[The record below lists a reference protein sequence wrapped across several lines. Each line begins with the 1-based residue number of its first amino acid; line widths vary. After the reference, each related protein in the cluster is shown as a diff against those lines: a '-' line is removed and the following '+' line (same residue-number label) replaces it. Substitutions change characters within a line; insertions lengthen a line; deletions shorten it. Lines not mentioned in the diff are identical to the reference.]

1 MIGRTIGN
9 YVVRE
14 KIGEGGMGVVYR
26 AEHPHIN
33 RHVAIK
39 VLHPGADR
47 NPEVVHRFFNEARAA
62 TEIRNAHIVEVM
74 DFGELKPEGTPY
86 LVMEWLEGESLG
98 GLLRASRKLP
108 VARAAHIMSGIA
120 RALKAAHSK
129 GVVHRDL
136 KPDNVFL
143 VRIEG
148 EPDLIKVLDFGIA
161 KLLVTAMPARY
172 QTQTGAIIGTPAYMS
187 PEQCRGAKEIDH
199 RTDLYSLGVMG
210 YQMLTGRLPFEAE
223 ALGELLLKHM
233 TEKPPPPAALDASV
247 PAAISDVIAGAL
259 EKEPERRPTVD
270 EIIAVME
277 GGGTI
282 NPLLVTAGR
291 AGGTVA
297 LPTSGPGVASGSARA
312 AAGSHTTLGASASE
326 MGTGRAPG
334 SGRRIRLVA
343 AVAGVA
349 VVGALALV
357 LGNRRPVSPATPPL
371 REAASRPTLPAER
384 APIPATGTAAPATP
398 AAPRASAVV
407 GIAVRT
413 EPEAARLEI
422 DGQPVSNPFAKTVDR
437 DQRAHNITASLPGFT
452 SALETVSFDRDREL
466 LLKLARV
473 PGKGSPSGEEAAG
486 PRGGGAAGPKSRGG
500 GRSRGD
506 ARSGPSLPDS
516 PQGKAAG
523 YRGSRLNIETEF
535 PGSN

>member
-98 GLLRASRKLP
+98 ALLRASRKLP

-143 VRIEG
+143 VRNDG
-148 EPDLIKVLDFGIA
+148 EPDLVKVLDFGIA
-161 KLLVTAMPARY
+161 KLLVTEMPARY

-199 RTDLYSLGVMG
+199 RTDVYSLGVMG

-223 ALGELLLKHM
+223 AFGELLLKHM
-233 TEKPPPPAALDASV
+233 TEKPPPAAAVDASV
-247 PAAISDVIAGAL
+247 PAAISDVIARAL

-270 EIIAVME
+270 EIVAVME
-277 GGGTI
+277 GTGTV
-282 NPLLVTAGR
+282 NHLLVTGGR
-291 AGGTVA
+291 AGGTLAMPV
-297 LPTSGPGVASGSARA
+297 SGPGASWGSRGTT
-312 AAGSHTTLGASASE
+312 AGAHTTLGASASE
-326 MGTGRAPG
+326 LGAGLAART
-334 SGRRIRLVA
+334 GRRIRIAA

-349 VVGALALV
+349 AVVAGAMVLV
-357 LGNRRPVSPATPPL
+357 ARRSAVPATPLP
-371 REAASRPTLPAER
+371 RVVASTSRPPADP
-384 APIPATGTAAPATP
+384 AAVTATGPLVPVTPPAV
-398 AAPRASAVV
+398 PRPTAVV
-407 GIAVRT
+407 GITVRT
-413 EPEAARLEI
+413 DPEAARLEI
-422 DGQPVSNPFAKTVDR
+422 DGQLVSNPFARTMSR
-437 DQRAHNITASLPGFT
+437 DQRAHNITASLPGFAP
-452 SALETVSFDRDREL
+452 ALETVSFDRDREL
-466 LLKLARV
+466 LLKLARAPV
-473 PGKGSPSGEEAAG
+473 KGSLSSDEAAG
-486 PRGGGAAGPKSRGG
+486 PRAGGSSKPRGG
-500 GRSRGD
+500 GRSRAD
-506 ARSGPSLPDS
+506 ERPALSLPDS
-516 PQGKAAG
+516 PHGKAAG